1 MKKLSLQWR
10 LTLITTLFIAIICGC
25 LTMFVYGS
33 GVYYMDS
40 LQETVDAQNTDG
52 DDSHQNEIYI
62 SIPDDKWDDFA
73 NDFSVQVYNNKADYK
88 KKSLFFSI
96 FLVIL
101 GGVATYYFSGRSLK
115 PLKEFSEKIEE
126 VEARNLSDSRIEEN
140 KVKEL
145 NQLSISYNKM
155 LDRLSES
162 FEMQRQFTANAAH
175 ELRTPLAVMQ
185 AQLDLYHTTGHPAT
199 DACTEKT
206 IQMVTD
212 QNERL
217 SKMVKTLLDMS
228 ELQTVARDEKI
239 EVDALVEEV
248 LADLDPLAEE
258 KNVILESVC
267 DAVTMMGSD
276 ILIYRVVYNLVENA
290 IKYNMEEGWVRVTL
304 DADHKFFYLK
314 VQDSGIGIPEDVQD
328 RIFERFYRVDKAR
341 SRETGGSGLGLA
353 ITRNVVLMHKGAIKL
368 SSKEGEGSTF
378 TLRIPLNYIA

>member
-96 FLVIL
+96 FLAIL

-175 ELRTPLAVMQ
+175 ELRTPLALMQ
-185 AQLDLYHTTGHPAT
+185 VQLDTYNACAHPGNDEAAVET
-199 DACTEKT
+199 IKMMTE
-206 IQMVTD
+206 

-217 SKMVKTLLDMS
+217 GKMVKTLLDMS
-228 ELQTVARDEKI
+228 ELQTVARDEVI
-239 EVDALVEEV
+239 ALDALIEEV
-248 LADLDPLAEE
+248 LTD
-258 KNVILESVC
+258 LESLAARKNIRLVREC
-267 DAVTMMGSD
+267 EPVTMTGSD
-276 ILIYRVVYNLVENA
+276 ILIYRLVYNLVENA
-290 IKYNMEEGWVRVTL
+290 VKYNMDGGQVTVTCKEW
-304 DADHKFFYLK
+304 DKHIHIMVSDTGK
-314 VQDSGIGIPEDVQD
+314 GIPEELRS
-328 RIFERFYRVDKAR
+328 RIFEPFFRVDKSR
-341 SRETGGSGLGLA
+341 SRELGGIGLGLA
-353 ITRNVVLMHKGAIKL
+353 LVNEIVRVH
-368 SSKEGEGSTF
+368 EGSIEIKGNRAGGTDF
-378 TLRIPLNYIA
+378 EIEF